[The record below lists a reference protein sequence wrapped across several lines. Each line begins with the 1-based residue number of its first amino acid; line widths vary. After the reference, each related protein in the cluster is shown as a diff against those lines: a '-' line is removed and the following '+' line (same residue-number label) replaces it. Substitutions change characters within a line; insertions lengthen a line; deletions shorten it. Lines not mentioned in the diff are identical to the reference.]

1 MTIQGAIKELDI
13 LIRSNDI
20 PLYYKPSLKK
30 IKETISMECED
41 MKRELND
48 CVPWN
53 VEEKAM
59 KAAALSVIDKHI
71 SGKEQA

>member
-1 MTIQGAIKELDI
+1 MTIQGAIKELDM
-13 LIRSNDI
+13 LIDSEDI
-20 PLYYKPSLKK
+20 PSYYKPILQK
-30 IKETISMECED
+30 IKETVVMECED
-41 MKRELND
+41 MKKELID

-71 SGKEQA
+71 SGKESE